1 MKKSIDITATE
12 KENIEFSADSE
23 LFCKIS
29 KLFYKKPKEHGS
41 RFLHEQLLKL
51 KFNPQNIFKTK
62 SRDKDLIIHS
72 YDIKKLHNS
81 IIELNLPS
89 DVSKGLYT
97 IFVDPVEDISVI
109 NLNKA
114 IESTYLGSRIR
125 IPDFERIKSSFFG
138 KNNEIKTSVDIS
150 ISTISGKSIIK
161 ISCINTS
168 KNTLVDNLIETL
180 HRHFA
185 TPDHLFLWEFKN
197 PDKKV
202 DNFFRA
208 ELFFNSTISAKI
220 FKSIHDDFKRY
231 LFTYIRPLSI
241 FDMVGPAMVGPSSS
255 HTAGAN
261 KIGQIARNII
271 EAIDEKETEEI
282 ISIEVVLLGSFRD
295 TGVGHRTPLAIGAGL
310 CGIHE
315 DDPLM
320 IRFGD
325 PEYLLKTGV
334 KIKNTYVNFVG
345 YRKGSPAEDKKYS
358 NEKNNN
364 IAEVIVTTT
373 ISTYHI
379 TGFSI
384 GGGNVEIRYINSKL
398 DNPINGKTDMYLNG
412 IQAVPTSKNNNLP
425 LIRKIEKGSFDFDQN
440 INIPFN
446 SMQELAE
453 YLDNTEKDM
462 LEAVLNTE
470 MELQRIEKN
479 EVYSKM
485 SGYWQIMEKSIILG
499 LKDKKESLLKLT
511 GQDSQKID
519 KYVKDSAIFN
529 NIFGKAVA
537 YATAVNEINAKSGLI
552 IACPTAGS
560 CGIIPGILKAY
571 SEVTDV
577 KTEKLLESLMIA
589 GFLGMI
595 MFNDVTTAGAD
606 YGCQAE
612 IGAGAAMAASAL
624 AYLGGGTTD
633 MIIQAFTLTLKNCLG
648 LTCDPVAGLVEIP
661 CVKRN
666 GLYTSIAISS
676 ALMALSGVRS
686 FIAVD
691 EVIITLKEVGEKLS
705 CDYKET
711 ARGGLAQT
719 RDGKEVERLFE
730 KEVERFFNK
739 D

>member
-1 MKKSIDITATE
+1 MRKKTAEIANTIIDP
-12 KENIEFSADSE
+12 S
-23 LFCKIS
+23 LFEKIS
-29 KLFYKKPKEHGS
+29 KLYYKKGSGYGS
-41 RFLHEQLLKL
+41 RFLLEQLLKL

-62 SRDKDLIIHS
+62 SNEKDLIIHN
-72 YDIKKLHNS
+72 YDIQKIHTS
-81 IIELNLPS
+81 IIELNLPNNT
-89 DVSKGLYT
+89 DCGLYT
-97 IFVDPVEDISVI
+97 IYINPKEDIAII
-109 NLNKA
+109 NLNKVA
-114 IESTYLGSRIR
+114 ENIFSGKGSKK
-125 IPDFERIKSSFFG
+125 PDFKKLRNFFFN
-138 KNNEIKTSVDIS
+138 KNNDIRNSVELQLKTINYRSVI
-150 ISTISGKSIIK
+150 T

-180 HRHFA
+180 HRHY
-185 TPDHLFLWEFKN
+185 TSPDHLYLWELKK
-197 PDKKV
+197 PERKV
-202 DNFFRA
+202 DTFFQA
-208 ELFFNSTISAKI
+208 TLFFNEIISKQI
-220 FKSIHDDFKRY
+220 FQSIHNDFKRY

-241 FDMVGPAMVGPSSS
+241 FDMIGPAMVGPSSS

-271 EAIDEKETEEI
+271 LAIIGSGDKEI
-282 ISIEVVLLGSFRD
+282 KSIEVVLLGSFRD

-310 CGIHE
+310 YGIHE
-315 DDPLM
+315 DDPQ
-320 IRFGD
+320 IIKYGD
-325 PEYLLKTGV
+325 PNYLS
-334 KIKNTYVNFVG
+334 KNGILFNNHMADFIG
-345 YRKGSPAEDKKYS
+345 YRKGTTDEDKKYS

-364 IAEVIVTTT
+364 IAEIILKTGKSKYT
-373 ISTYHI
+373 I

-384 GGGNVEIRYINSKL
+384 GGGNVEIRYINTKL
-398 DNPINGKTDMYLNG
+398 ENPINGKNDMYLNG
-412 IQAVPTSKNNNLP
+412 LSVLP
-425 LIRKIEKGSFDFDQN
+425 LINIQEFPIIKKIEKENSNFDQN
-440 INIPFN
+440 IFVPFN

-453 YLDNTEKDM
+453 YLDDTGKTM
-462 LEAVLNTE
+462 IEAVLETE
-470 MELQRIEKN
+470 KQLQKIDKKSIYKRME
-479 EVYSKM
+479 
-485 SGYWQIMEKSIILG
+485 GYWNIMEESVIKG
-499 LKDKKESLLKLT
+499 LDDKNKSLLKLT
-511 GQDSQKID
+511 GQDSQRIYKHVH
-519 KYVKDSAIFN
+519 KSEIFN
-529 NIFGKAVA
+529 NLFGKAVA

-571 SEVTDV
+571 NEVSKV
-577 KTEKLLESLMIA
+577 KNDKILEALMIA

-624 AYLGGGTTD
+624 VYLENGNTD

-691 EVIITLKEVGEKLS
+691 EVIITLKEVGQKLS

-730 KEVERFFNK
+730 KEAERFFRKTN
-739 D
+739 